1 MLAGIDVATDGMQ
14 TNDPEPILQ
23 FSNYDLENIVTPVD
37 ADMLER
43 LLSEADYNKEKT
55 MFLVNGFKNGFSL
68 GYHSEES
75 V

>member
-1 MLAGIDVATDGMQ
+1 MLTGVDRGTDRTQ

-23 FSNYDLENIVTPVD
+23 FSNCDLENIVLPVD

-43 LLSEADYNKEKT
+43 LLNEADYNKEKT

-68 GYHSEES
+68 GYHGEE
-75 V
+75 